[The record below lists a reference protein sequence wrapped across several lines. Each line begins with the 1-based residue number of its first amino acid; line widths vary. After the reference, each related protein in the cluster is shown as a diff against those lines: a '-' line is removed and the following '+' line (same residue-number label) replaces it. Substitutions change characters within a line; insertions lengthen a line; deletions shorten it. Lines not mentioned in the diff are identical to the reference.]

1 MKAYILS
8 DADFEMLLSAI
19 DRDPRWGTQGGSSQ
33 VLNAEE
39 QRVHE
44 DAHRFFNYQI
54 RTWMSNVKK

>member
-33 VLNAEE
+33 VMNAEE
-39 QRVHE
+39 LRAYE
-44 DAHRFFNYQI
+44 EAHRFFNYQI
-54 RTWMSNVKK
+54 RTWIGNVKK

>member
-19 DRDPRWGTQGGSSQ
+19 DRDPRWGTQGGSGQ
-33 VLNAEE
+33 VMNEE
-39 QRVHE
+39 ERRVHE

-54 RTWMSNVKK
+54 RIWLNKVKT